1 MQAAEPTR
9 ALLLRSVDYGD
20 TDRVVTLLT
29 ERFGRVS
36 GMARGARRSQKRFGG
51 ALSPLCVLS
60 VDLKPG
66 RGELWTL
73 AGARIERPCLRLL
86 SDLPRMNA
94 AFAAIELL
102 RTLTPE
108 HEPDAALF
116 ELGCALLDRLE
127 HGPESGDA
135 LFACFALRLLALSG
149 MAPRLDRCGRCGRT
163 PRPDQSVELD
173 AAEGRLAC
181 RQCGGAALRLSAA
194 LRARLAQASGPA
206 WIEAAAAPVSAA
218 ELAIVHRLLDA
229 TVEARLGRTPRTE
242 PPR

>member
-1 MQAAEPTR
+1 MQATESTR

-20 TDRVVTLLT
+20 ADRVVTLLT

-60 VDLKPG
+60 VELKPG

-73 AGARIERPCLRLL
+73 ASARIERPCLRLL
-86 SDLPRMNA
+86 SDLARMNT
-94 AFAAIELL
+94 AFAALELL

-116 ELGCALLDRLE
+116 ELACALLERLE
-127 HGPESGDA
+127 HGPESADA
-135 LFACFALRLLALSG
+135 LFVCFALRLLALAG

-173 AAEGRLAC
+173 AVEGRLLC

-194 LRARLAQASGPA
+194 LRARLTRASGPA
-206 WIEAAAAPVSAA
+206 WIEAASAPLPAA
-218 ELAIVHRLLDA
+218 ELAIVRRLLDA
-229 TVEARLGRTPRTE
+229 TLEARLGRTPRTE